1 VYDKPEELVS
11 IREIVVDKES
21 YYHDELYV
29 DLVSAACD
37 LGCVMMNY
45 M

>member
-1 VYDKPEELVS
+1 V
-11 IREIVVDKES
+11 RIVVDKES
-21 YYHDELYV
+21 YYCLHDELYV